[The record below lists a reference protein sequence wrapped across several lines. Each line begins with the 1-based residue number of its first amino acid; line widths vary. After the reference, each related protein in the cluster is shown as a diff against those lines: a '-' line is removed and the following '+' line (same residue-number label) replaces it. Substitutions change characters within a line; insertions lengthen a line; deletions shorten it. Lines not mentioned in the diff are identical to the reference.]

1 MLYQGRVLHRTALS
15 HLDILG
21 CLVIYTWYFL
31 INVLTWWT
39 LLAKAM
45 ICLYQ
50 MWVFIK
56 VWKKTHRY
64 WDRHKYILNCL
75 DIWSWVIRVT
85 DPEYCLGIMVTD
97 PKLLRAKYRK
107 SQEPAEFIKN
117 VIFSNW
123 QYLKENGAIN
133 KAGAK
138 GIALSSRTRL
148 QNKEMHFFLFLLGF
162 K

>member
-1 MLYQGRVLHRTALS
+1 
-15 HLDILG
+15 
-21 CLVIYTWYFL
+21 
-31 INVLTWWT
+31 
-39 LLAKAM
+39 M

-123 QYLKENGAIN
+123 QYCFYQVYLFFDKNISCFSQTLHCYRTKKNSCWQDLKENGAIN